1 MIVQRV
7 ALGLILAGALV
18 ATACGDGP
26 IPTEPT
32 SISTG
37 SATGTSGTTG
47 STGGTTSGTQSA
59 LAYTQDI
66 KPLLD
71 GDCIRCHNPRT
82 RDGNVDLST
91 YTTVMRVVSPGSAN
105 SLLIR
110 VSRNG
115 GSMYREWSGDR
126 ASKAELV
133 RRWIVENN
141 AQQNR

>member
-1 MIVQRV
+1 MIVQRA

-18 ATACGDGP
+18 ASACGDGP

-32 SISTG
+32 SVSGTSTG
-37 SATGTSGTTG
+37 SSGST
-47 STGGTTSGTQSA
+47 TGGTGSTSGTQSA

-71 GDCIRCHNPRT
+71 GDCIRCHNSRT
-82 RDGNVDLST
+82 HDGNVDLST
-91 YTTVMRVVSPGSAN
+91 YSTVMRVVSAGSSN

-110 VSRNG
+110 ASRNG

-126 ASKAELV
+126 AGKAELV